1 MRHYLS
7 ICSRVFTWKS
17 FAFDIQHLLLFD
29 LINVNFFFQTF
40 FRKYKVLC
48 CKQPEIVWIH
58 KLFHIWYFSLFSNSE
73 QSNHI
78 ASEVKSIKSRFE
90 KVTILKLMNEPINL
104 RWNQNVLE
112 FEGLRK
118 WICWTFLSSLNV
130 IEIPKKP

>member
-1 MRHYLS
+1 MWTSFFKHS
-7 ICSRVFTWKS
+7 KNTKFCVANNQKS
-17 FAFDIQHLLLFD
+17 CGF
-29 LINVNFFFQTF
+29 INFSTYGISLFFQTF
-40 FRKYKVLC
+40 
-48 CKQPEIVWIH
+48 
-58 KLFHIWYFSLFSNSE
+58 E